1 MLENNLLEQSQK
13 LKFLEYVEK
22 SGLISGH
29 IHGTIED
36 EYDDFSQTR
45 LKKTLNLNPRTEVM

>member
-13 LKFLEYVEK
+13 LKLLEQVEK

-29 IHGTIED
+29 IHGTIKD

-45 LKKTLNLNPRTEVM
+45 LKKTLNLKPRTEVM